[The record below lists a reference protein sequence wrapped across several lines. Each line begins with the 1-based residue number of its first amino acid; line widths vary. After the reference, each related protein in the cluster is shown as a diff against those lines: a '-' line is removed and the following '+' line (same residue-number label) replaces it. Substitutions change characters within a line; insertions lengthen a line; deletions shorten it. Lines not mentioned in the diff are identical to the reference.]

1 MLPGPAPRIFIYSG
15 ADRAEVLDALRLGR
29 ALSHGPARLAI
40 VAAGEEELAS
50 RRERARQALESSG
63 DALAMD
69 GVYYRPA
76 PVEGQLALVFP
87 AAAAAYPGMGRT
99 LLLAFPELLDRV
111 TERFPR
117 LAGAA
122 RWIYDP
128 AATEPDATQKLWGS
142 SLLSQ
147 AHAEFT
153 LSLLRLAPHAALGIS
168 SGETN
173 SLAAFGVWRDLDR
186 FYEEFTAAGVLDRV
200 LGGTFE
206 ITGGSPW
213 QVWQV
218 ALGEADLRSL
228 LAAFPELRLTGCY
241 APGEY
246 SIAGEA
252 SVCQRAIARIG
263 ASKAQRVDYD
273 LVIHCPEFAPFAETW
288 RRLHDRESF
297 PSPVRIYTLATGTHY
312 APDHASVAC
321 ALRDQAGAALDFP
334 AAVQNAWNHGV
345 RIFLEQGPQATCTSR
360 IRKILVGREHVAV
373 SMDRAGAD
381 SLRQAANAVAQ
392 LIAAGSDEAMA
403 RVFDRFPQP
412 RAAETRK
419 LFTVPAHAAPVQM
432 PAPRPVPTA
441 GIHLFESHVR
451 ALAAAHAA
459 FLENCGAGPH
469 QTFLRASE
477 RGYRHAAGRLPAR
490 ASAVALAPVSQAPAV
505 APPPVSEKARGLAL
519 TRADLERLASG
530 SIADVLGPQF
540 CPLDEFRRVVRLPMP
555 PLLLVDRVTEIEGR
569 ALTLAAGTIV
579 TETDVRREAW
589 YMYRGRMAAGIM
601 IEAGQSD
608 LLLISWQGIDLD
620 SRGERVYRLL
630 GCDLTYHGG
639 LAEAGDTLRYD
650 IHIDRHA
657 RQGPVRLFFFHY
669 DCRIGGRVR
678 LSVRNGQAGFFTDEE
693 LAASAGV
700 LGAPEPSAA
709 DTAAVRRFSLGQ
721 LQDAAAGRAYE
732 CFGAGFEYAAAH
744 QRSPGFAAP
753 DLVLLD
759 AVTHLQAHAPDARG
773 YLRAELSI
781 RPDLWFFAG
790 HFKDD
795 PCMPGT
801 LMFEGCLQA
810 MAFYMMASGLTL
822 ERDGW
827 RFEPVP
833 EVPYELRCRGQ
844 VTPASR
850 LLTYEVFVAEIRGG
864 PEPALFADVLCTVDG
879 LKAFHCRR
887 MGLRLTPGFPLDEN
901 PPARARDTKAV
912 ASVNG
917 VPLDYDALLH
927 CAWGSPAA
935 AFGPPFERF
944 SAGRLPRLP
953 GPPYHFVT
961 RITEIHGEFGAERAG
976 ARVVAEFDVEPDAW
990 FFGSSDSDAMPLAA
1004 LMEIALQ
1011 PCGWLACFSGIPLRS
1026 REDLYFR
1033 NLDGSAAAGPPIRR
1047 GRGVVRTEATLINV
1061 ARSAGITLTSFDV
1074 RCTWNGAEALRMQ
1087 TTFGFFRKHELA
1099 HQAGLPAPAGE
1110 RPRAEANSETVI
1122 DLAARPD
1129 RYFAGPLRMPAENL
1143 LMLDR
1148 ITGLDPDPGHGW
1160 VRAEKDVRPS
1170 DWFFK
1175 AHFYQDPVQP
1185 GSLGLEAIVQAL
1197 EFYVIHCGLAAG
1209 IPSPAFVLDGAM
1221 AWKYRGQVLPPN
1233 RRIAIEVRLKSVAR
1247 TGGSVAVRAEG
1258 WLWVDGTRIYHFSD
1272 FGLQVV
1278 PGNLP

>member
-1 MLPGPAPRIFIYSG
+1 M
-15 ADRAEVLDALRLGR
+15 
-29 ALSHGPARLAI
+29 
-40 VAAGEEELAS
+40 
-50 RRERARQALESSG
+50 
-63 DALAMD
+63 
-69 GVYYRPA
+69 
-76 PVEGQLALVFP
+76 
-87 AAAAAYPGMGRT
+87 
-99 LLLAFPELLDRV
+99 
-111 TERFPR
+111 
-117 LAGAA
+117 
-122 RWIYDP
+122 
-128 AATEPDATQKLWGS
+128 
-142 SLLSQ
+142 
-147 AHAEFT
+147 
-153 LSLLRLAPHAALGIS
+153 
-168 SGETN
+168 
-173 SLAAFGVWRDLDR
+173 GVWRDLDR

-200 LGGTFE
+200 LGGAFE

-218 ALGEADLRSL
+218 AMAEAEVRNL

-252 SVCQRAIARIG
+252 AVCERAIARIG
-263 ASKAQRVDYD
+263 PARAQRVHYD

-297 PSPVRIYTLATGTHY
+297 PSPVRFYTLATGTHY
-312 APDHASVAC
+312 APDHASIAR

-334 AAVQNAWNHGV
+334 AAIENAWNDGV

-360 IRKILVGREHVAV
+360 IRKILGRREHVAV
-373 SMDRAGAD
+373 AMDRAGAD

-392 LIAAGSDEAMA
+392 LIAAGADEAMA

-412 RAAETRK
+412 RAAAERK
-419 LFTVPAHAAPVQM
+419 LFTVPAHAAPVKM
-432 PAPRPVPTA
+432 PAARPAPAA
-441 GIHLFESHVR
+441 GVHLFESHVR

-469 QTFLRASE
+469 ETFLDASE
-477 RGYRHAAGRLPAR
+477 RGYRHAAARLPAG
-490 ASAVALAPVSQAPAV
+490 ASSVALAPASKAPAIV
-505 APPPVSEKARGLAL
+505 PARSNSLAL
-519 TRADLERLASG
+519 TRADLERLACG

-540 CPLDEFRRVVRLPMP
+540 RPLDEFRRVVRLPMP

-579 TETDVRREAW
+579 TETDVQRAAW
-589 YMYRGRMAAGIM
+589 YMYRGRMAAGVM

-639 LAEAGDTLRYD
+639 LPEAGDTLRYD

-700 LGAPEPSAA
+700 LGAPEPSAS

-759 AVTHLQAHAPDARG
+759 AVTHLQPHAADARG

-901 PPARARDTKAV
+901 PPAPARDTKAV

-917 VPLDYDALLH
+917 VPLHYDALLH

-944 SAGRLPRLP
+944 AAGRLPRLP

-961 RITEIHGEFGAERAG
+961 RITEIRGEFGAERAG

-990 FFGSSDSDAMPLAA
+990 FFGSGDSATR
-1004 LMEIALQ
+1004 
-1011 PCGWLACFSGIPLRS
+1011 CRW
-1026 REDLYFR
+1026 
-1033 NLDGSAAAGPPIRR
+1033 RR
-1047 GRGVVRTEATLINV
+1047 
-1061 ARSAGITLTSFDV
+1061 
-1074 RCTWNGAEALRMQ
+1074 
-1087 TTFGFFRKHELA
+1087 
-1099 HQAGLPAPAGE
+1099 
-1110 RPRAEANSETVI
+1110 
-1122 DLAARPD
+1122 
-1129 RYFAGPLRMPAENL
+1129 
-1143 LMLDR
+1143 
-1148 ITGLDPDPGHGW
+1148 
-1160 VRAEKDVRPS
+1160 
-1170 DWFFK
+1170 
-1175 AHFYQDPVQP
+1175 
-1185 GSLGLEAIVQAL
+1185 
-1197 EFYVIHCGLAAG
+1197 
-1209 IPSPAFVLDGAM
+1209 
-1221 AWKYRGQVLPPN
+1221 
-1233 RRIAIEVRLKSVAR
+1233 
-1247 TGGSVAVRAEG
+1247 
-1258 WLWVDGTRIYHFSD
+1258 
-1272 FGLQVV
+1272 
-1278 PGNLP
+1278 